1 MHINTGQTICP
12 SQPQNVNYM
21 AQIKRGIPVRK
32 KPGGLLGAGRT
43 ISNLGRA
50 ASTLGRAVT
59 GLGTA
64 QKAFKDLFK

>member
-1 MHINTGQTICP
+1 
-12 SQPQNVNYM
+12 M
-21 AQIKRGIPVRK
+21 AQIKRGRPVRA
-32 KPGGLLGAGRT
+32 KPGGLLGAGKT

-64 QKAFKDLFK
+64 QKAFKNLFK